1 MVKFDVVQ
9 AWIDN
14 VAYSHSKSACTEY
27 NYRAAL
33 KRFCGF
39 IESSPEQIV
48 ADYQTSND
56 KDFRRRYA
64 EYLRALIG
72 HMAKNGFTSATISVA
87 VSAVR
92 SFFKYNDLPLGFV
105 PIGKNRVKFHNRDI
119 KKEEITEILKLSKP
133 RDRAFFC
140 MMAQTG
146 LRPSTIANLRLKHVE
161 PEFSKGFNPCKIDV
175 PAELSKGEFGSYFT
189 FMPDE
194 TIKHLKTYL
203 MTRGKLGP
211 EDYLFTCE
219 GVDKKLNVKSMA
231 GLFFRAV
238 DKLGLTDLEQKA
250 PGKPRNVRLYCLR
263 KFFRKYAGQAGLD
276 YVNFWMGHTLGVD
289 EHYFS
294 RDPELHKQKYKDLAV
309 PNLRL
314 ESPTPLEHEVRIIQQ
329 NEEIEKMKA
338 AMTQKESEHQKS
350 LTELKARV
358 EQVEANGEKER
369 YAMGMA
375 LKDAFALIKN
385 LGEAMDGVKEMA
397 EQLRKQEKL
406 LGRK

>member
-56 KDFRRRYA
+56 KEFRRRYA

-72 HMAKNGFTSATISVA
+72 HMTKNGFTSATISVA
-87 VSAVR
+87 VSAAR

-105 PIGKNRVKFHNRDI
+105 PIGKNRVIFHNRDI
-119 KKEEITEILKLSKP
+119 KKEEIAEILRKSKP

-175 PAELSKGEFGSYFT
+175 PAELSKGGFGSYLT
-189 FMPDE
+189 FMSDE
-194 TIKHLKTYL
+194 TIKHLKDYL
-203 MTRGKLGP
+203 GIRGKLGP

-219 GVDKKLNVKSMA
+219 GIDKKLNVKSMA

-250 PGKPRNVRLYCLR
+250 AGKPRNVRLYCLR
-263 KFFRKYAGQAGLD
+263 KFFRKYAGQAGSD
-276 YVNFWMGHTLGVD
+276 FVNFWMGHTLGVD

-294 RDPELHKQKYKDLAV
+294 RDVEFHRKIYIEKAMPH
-309 PNLRL
+309 LRI
-314 ESPTPLEHEVRIIQQ
+314 ESPTPSEHEVIITRQL
-329 NEEIEKMKA
+329 EEIEKLRRDRDAQTEKLKDYLEMIHAQGKQIDEYGKHFNEQIEKIEA
-338 AMTQKESEHQKS
+338 QLKQLE
-350 LTELKARV
+350 ELK
-358 EQVEANGEKER
+358 
-369 YAMGMA
+369 
-375 LKDAFALIKN
+375 
-385 LGEAMDGVKEMA
+385 
-397 EQLRKQEKL
+397 KL
-406 LGRK
+406 LEGKLH